1 MSKVPC
7 GGFELDDNFLGMNKN
22 GELSLTSGSE
32 GTPYQQLVT
41 DGDGNAKWEDKPYF
55 NVNVVDSYI
64 DSLTGLDILTLDAT
78 KEQIYAAYESGKQV
92 FINMMG
98 LLNVNVQK
106 DPGDGSL
113 YAFGL
118 MPKTTSAV
126 VTKLALMWMHTRPDS
141 DKWIMATTYIS
152 ATTEP

>member
-1 MSKVPC
+1 MNKVPC
-7 GGFELDDNFLGMNKN
+7 GGFKLDENFLGMNEN
-22 GELSLTSGSE
+22 DELSLLGGSE

-64 DSLTGLDILTLDAT
+64 DSSTGRDILTLDAT

-106 DPGDGSL
+106 DPGEGSL

-118 MPKTTSAV
+118 MPKTISDG
-126 VTKLALMWMHTRPDS
+126 VTKLALMWMHTRQSS
-141 DKWIMATTYIS
+141 DNWIMETTYIS